1 MSGTHTIHLTGNYV
15 MPAYDPSNLLD
26 EEEDEEYDLSPNEDE
41 LDGLDA
47 LVGGDSESDELDD
60 LGDPRVEEVDSEAE
74 EVPKLIKDADKKD
87 VDKVSKKRP
96 APSND
101 SDDEPSVDLEK
112 ALAEQV
118 QKELAAKAAKTAE
131 VKAEPT
137 TNGDSK
143 KLTKAEKKRLKK
155 LKNNEGEAAP
165 APAPTST
172 TPADSAKPMK
182 KEGQQPNGTAT
193 SEKKVQF
200 AKNLEQGPSSSPAA
214 AKSAET
220 KAPESKPATTG
231 KVSSVQGITVDV
243 REEGTGPAARKGS
256 RVEMRYIGKL
266 ANGKVFDSNKAGKP
280 FSFQLGKGEV
290 IKGWDIGL
298 EGIKVGGQRRLVI
311 PAKHAYGNK
320 EVPGIPK
327 NSELT
332 FDVKC
337 LTVK

>member
-1 MSGTHTIHLTGNYV
+1 MSGTHTVHLTGNYM
-15 MPAYDPSNLLD
+15 MPLD
-26 EEEDEEYDLSPNEDE
+26 EPTGLMDEADEDEYDLSPNEDE

-60 LGDPRVEEVDSEAE
+60 LDDPRVEEVDSEAD
-74 EVPKLIKDADKKD
+74 EVPKPIKDAEKKD
-87 VDKVSKKRP
+87 VDKVSKKRS
-96 APSND
+96 APSDD
-101 SDDEPSVDLEK
+101 SDDETSVDLKK

-118 QKELAAKAAKTAE
+118 QKEQAAKVANTAE
-131 VKAEPT
+131 PKVEPA
-137 TNGDSK
+137 TNGETK
-143 KLTKAEKKRLKK
+143 KLSKAEKKRQKK

-165 APAPTST
+165 APASTPTSDAT
-172 TPADSAKPMK
+172 KPVK
-182 KEGQQPNGTAT
+182 KEGQQPNGTA
-193 SEKKVQF
+193 EKKVQF
-200 AKNLEQGPSSSPAA
+200 AKNLEQGPSSSPATT
-214 AKSAET
+214 KSTDT
-220 KAPESKPATTG
+220 KSSDSKPATTG
-231 KVSSVQGITVDV
+231 KVSNIQGVTVDV
-243 REEGTGPAARKGS
+243 REEGSGPAARKGS

-266 ANGKVFDSNKAGKP
+266 ANGKVFDSNKSGKP

-320 EVPGIPK
+320 EIPGIPK

>member
-1 MSGTHTIHLTGNYV
+1 MSGTHTIHLTGNYM
-15 MPAYDPSNLLD
+15 MPLDEPTDLLD
-26 EEEDEEYDLSPNEDE
+26 QADEDEYDLSPNEDE

-60 LGDPRVEEVDSEAE
+60 LDDPRVEEVDSEAD
-74 EVPKLIKDADKKD
+74 EVPKLIKDAEKKD
-87 VDKVSKKRP
+87 VDKVSKKRS
-96 APSND
+96 APSDD
-101 SDDEPSVDLEK
+101 SDEETSVDLKK

-118 QKELAAKAAKTAE
+118 QKEQAAK
-131 VKAEPT
+131 VEPA
-137 TNGDSK
+137 TNGDTK
-143 KLTKAEKKRLKK
+143 KLSKAEKKRQKK

-165 APAPTST
+165 APAS
-172 TPADSAKPMK
+172 TPASDATKPVK
-182 KEGQQPNGTAT
+182 KEGQQPNGTA
-193 SEKKVQF
+193 EKKVQF

-214 AKSAET
+214 TKSNDT
-220 KAPESKPATTG
+220 KSSDSKPATTG
-231 KVSSVQGITVDV
+231 KVSNVQGVTVDV
-243 REEGTGPAARKGS
+243 REEGSGPAARKGS

-266 ANGKVFDSNKAGKP
+266 ANGKVFDSNKSGKP
-280 FSFQLGKGEV
+280 FSLQLGKGEV

-298 EGIKVGGQRRLVI
+298 EGIKVGGQRRLVV

-320 EVPGIPK
+320 EIPGIPK